1 MVKVSIITGSS
12 RGIGREIAKVLA
24 RKEIKVV
31 ANYNKSEE
39 AAKELKQELEEEGIK
54 IDIIKAD
61 VSKREDAKKLVEF
74 TLNKYGKVDI
84 LINNAGI
91 SEYKLF
97 TDETDEDWNKII
109 NTNLYSAFAMSQEV
123 IPNMVHNKSGCIINM
138 SSAWGVVGG
147 SLEVIYSVSKAGL
160 DGLTKALAKELGP
173 SNIRV
178 NSIAPGMIYTKM
190 NEKFSKEELKEIEEE
205 IPLGKIGKPSDIA
218 KCIEWLL
225 EDEYTT
231 GQVISINGGWIITCL
246 LYTSDA
252 ADEL

>member
-1 MVKVSIITGSS
+1 MKVAIITGSS

-231 GQVISINGGWIITCL
+231 GQVMSINGGWIIT
-246 LYTSDA
+246 
-252 ADEL
+252 

>member
-1 MVKVSIITGSS
+1 MKKIAIVTGAS
-12 RGIGREIAKVLA
+12 RGIGREIAKTLA
-24 RKEIKVV
+24 RKNIQVI

-39 AAKELKQELEEEGIK
+39 AANNLKNELKEEDIE
-54 IDIIKAD
+54 IDIKKAD
-61 VSKREDAKKLVEF
+61 VSRREEAKQLVEY
-74 TLNKYGKVDI
+74 TLKKYGRIDI

-97 TDETDEDWNKII
+97 TDETDEDWNKVI

-123 IPNMVHNKSGCIINM
+123 IPSMIHNKQGCIINI

-147 SLEVIYSVSKAGL
+147 ALEVIYSVSKAGI

-178 NSIAPGMIYTKM
+178 NSIAPGMIDTQM
-190 NEKFSKEELKEIEEE
+190 NSNFNAEEIKQIEDE
-205 IPLGKIGKPSDIA
+205 IPLGRVGNPRDIA
-218 KCIEWLL
+218 RCIEWLI

-231 GQVISINGGWIITCL
+231 GQIISVNGGWIIT
-246 LYTSDA
+246 
-252 ADEL
+252 